1 MANLPL
7 YWLRAWNFG
16 DLLNPILYRFIT
28 MQEAEWSDQSPKI
41 LAIGSVMS
49 IAKPG
54 DIVWG
59 SGCISADTPLSCDNT
74 TEFRAVR
81 GPHTAELLSRHGI
94 DLPANIPFGEP
105 SSLLPRF
112 IPPSKDRNLTI
123 GFLPH
128 YIDYGQVRQLPG
140 DVRLLSPATE
150 PIQLIEQITSCR
162 LIVSSSLHGLCVAEA
177 YGIPAVW
184 VELADNIVG
193 GQFKFQDYY
202 AATGRTI
209 QPINWRIRYDWHEAE
224 QAALS
229 WTKPDFDLDGL
240 MQVCPFTDKAVF
252 TKLSA
257 SCQIRGLNVF
267 YERYFPGQRFSTF
280 VEVGGND
287 GYLWSNTWGLAE
299 IGWRGL
305 YYEPVTELADKCR
318 LLHAHNKVT
327 VINSAVGTCEGAAM
341 LYPGNIATTSRF
353 VAGTDLYAHGN
364 SLELAEITPCITLN
378 KSLAEQDIPHNFD
391 LLVIDVCGGE
401 PDVLGGIDL
410 TTWKPEM
417 LIIATHKGHDGWDF
431 NAEEIDRRVSRW
443 YDEVFHDHINSIYIR
458 REGK

>member
-28 MQEAEWSDQSPKI
+28 MQEAVWSDQSPKI

-49 IAKPG
+49 MAKPG
-54 DIVWG
+54 DIIWG
-59 SGCISADTPLSCDNT
+59 PGCISADTPLSCDNT
-74 TEFRAVR
+74 TDFRAVR
-81 GPHTAELLSRHGI
+81 GPHTAELLRRRGI
-94 DLPANIPFGEP
+94 DLPAKIPFGEP
-105 SSLLPRF
+105 SSLLSRF
-112 IPPSKDRNLTI
+112 IPPSRDRNETI

-162 LIVSSSLHGLCVAEA
+162 FVVSSSLHGLCVAEA

-202 AATGRTI
+202 AATGRTV
-209 QPINWRIRYDWHEAE
+209 QPINWRTRYDWHEAE
-224 QAALS
+224 QAALD
-229 WTKPDFDLDGL
+229 WQMPAFDLDAL
-240 MQVCPFTDKAVF
+240 MQVCPFSEPTVF
-252 TKLSA
+252 TKLSDT
-257 SCQIRGLNVF
+257 CQIHALNVF
-267 YERYFPGQRFSTF
+267 YERYFPGQRFGTF

-299 IGWRGL
+299 IGWKGV
-305 YYEPVTELADKCR
+305 YYEPDKDLADKCR
-318 LLHAHNKVT
+318 LLNAHNNVT
-327 VINSAVGTCEGAAM
+327 VITSAVGMCDGATM
-341 LYPGNIATTSRF
+341 LYAGNGATTNWH
-353 VAGTDLYAHGN
+353 VAAHDLYGHGN
-364 SLELAEITPCITLN
+364 SLDVCEFTPCVCLN
-378 KSLAEQDIPHNFD
+378 NSLAEQGIPHQFE
-391 LLVIDVCGGE
+391 LLVVDVNGGE
-401 PDVLGGIDL
+401 PAVLAGIDL
-410 TTWKPEM
+410 AVWKPMM
-417 LIIATHKGHDGWDF
+417 LIVATHKGHENWDF
-431 NAEEIDRRVSRW
+431 NAEEIDRQVSRW

-458 REGK
+458 QEGR